1 MRISVALAHG
11 LGKSCV
17 LRRCALV
24 TVAGEALAI
33 GLPAKTPSPLAS
45 CSGLDCRG
53 FYFDGMVLLRCFY
66 PFVTVPV
73 RTRWVLALACVV
85 HFAMGALVG
94 LSVDEAHYALYAA
107 HPALSY
113 FDHPPLVG
121 WVQWPLV
128 ALDVPT
134 AVLRLLPEALWL
146 GTALLVFQLAQRLQ
160 AVRGQ
165 EDKDAAAG
173 HWAVWALALAPLLH
187 ILGMGLL
194 PDTLLMF
201 LTVALMWL
209 TLDLMHAG
217 RAQATAPWLVL
228 GVVLGLAGLSKYTA
242 IVPALAVAVCV
253 VRFHG
258 VRVLASARP
267 WLAVAA
273 AVVLVLPV
281 AVWNIQNDWASFAYQ
296 AQHGAGGDWTG
307 LHVARFV
314 LLQLLVYGPLLCFG
328 FVGVVRMGAVPA
340 RALGWFFVLPMV
352 VFSVASGGGTSLP
365 HWTAPAWVALAPF
378 AGMALAQ
385 SVQRAKRPWVIG
397 FAWLQGAACVGLL
410 GLMLSA
416 GLPFVSGSQ
425 GQGNSQSPSNPLADV
440 YGWDAAGQRA
450 LALAA
455 QHGLTSVAVQNWT
468 LASRMGWYAR
478 PLPVHVLEDRF
489 TQFSLWA
496 GDLPVGAD
504 TLLVDWSQLAY
515 TVPLAPHGFA
525 HCEFLDAQDVQRLG
539 TTIANFRFYACRRWS
554 GSPKP
559 QLKGSS

>member
-1 MRISVALAHG
+1 VGRLSFFSSFVA
-11 LGKSCV
+11 
-17 LRRCALV
+17 
-24 TVAGEALAI
+24 
-33 GLPAKTPSPLAS
+33 
-45 CSGLDCRG
+45 
-53 FYFDGMVLLRCFY
+53 
-66 PFVTVPV
+66 VPV
-73 RTRWVLALACVV
+73 RTRWVLALACLV

-128 ALDVPT
+128 ALHAPT

-160 AVRGQ
+160 ALRGQ
-165 EDKDAAAG
+165 EDAQGAAG
-173 HWAVWALALAPLLH
+173 HWAVAVLALAPLLH
-187 ILGMGLL
+187 ILGLGLL

-201 LTVALMWL
+201 LSAALMWL
-209 TLDLMHAG
+209 TLDLMQPDRL
-217 RAQATAPWLVL
+217 RAQAPWLAL

-253 VRFHG
+253 LRAHG
-258 VRVLASARP
+258 VRVLVSAGP
-267 WLAVAA
+267 WLAVVV
-273 AVVLVLPV
+273 AVLLVLPV
-281 AVWNIQNDWASFAYQ
+281 ALWNAQNGWISFAYQ
-296 AQHGAGGDWTG
+296 AEHGAGGDWSG

-314 LLQLLVYGPLLCFG
+314 LLQVLVYGPLLCWG
-328 FVGVVRMGAVPA
+328 GAGVLRMGVVPA
-340 RALGWFFVLPMV
+340 RALGWFFVLPMA
-352 VFSVASGGGTSLP
+352 VFTLASGGGTSLP
-365 HWTAPAWVALAPF
+365 HWTAPAWTALAPF
-378 AGMALAQ
+378 AGLALAHT
-385 SVQRAKRPWVIG
+385 VQHGRRGQRLGVVVVVWA
-397 FAWLQGAACVGLL
+397 QGLACVGLL

-416 GLPFVSGSQ
+416 GWPFVSGSQ

-440 YGWDAAGQRA
+440 YGWDVAGQRA
-450 LALAA
+450 QALAA

-496 GDLPVGAD
+496 GDLPVGGD

-515 TVPLAPHGFA
+515 TVPQAPHGFA
-525 HCEFLDAQDVQRLG
+525 HCALVDTQDVQRLG
-539 TTIANFRFYACRRWS
+539 ATIATFRFYACRRWS
-554 GSPKP
+554 GSPQP
-559 QLKGSS
+559 QLQGHP